1 MGGGG
6 NLGIRII
13 GGIEGGGPNPAMGPG
28 GRGGCD
34 DPSVLSWPKESTL
47 SMGF

>member
-1 MGGGG
+1 MEGGG

-28 GRGGCD
+28 GRGG
-34 DPSVLSWPKESTL
+34 
-47 SMGF
+47 